1 MYKRNFVNFEDL
13 VDILND
19 LFAYLELVHVFK
31 FLITGGSTKLLCE
44 MARLGNT
51 EKTCGDNKQ
60 LFAICIQTI
69 ITQLQ
74 VLDIDKE

>member
-1 MYKRNFVNFEDL
+1 MFR
-13 VDILND
+13 
-19 LFAYLELVHVFK
+19 

-44 MARLGNT
+44 MPRLGNT